1 MYGEA
6 DRDVVLFLPVFES
19 LLTEQSLE
27 LCVSVVEVEP

>member
-6 DRDVVLFLPVFES
+6 DRNVVFFLPLFES

-27 LCVSVVEVEP
+27 FCVSVVEVEP